1 MSEVANTWFARFVH
15 DRKVCPKGRVTWRAI
30 LDKRPPHETSV
41 DRHDKK
47 FSDIHWD
54 EGRTIRPDKKLLG
67 AADIPLEALSS
78 LGLSWRSSPVKN
90 FPHHSEIV
98 GWPQGDADEI
108 NQKRIDMAT
117 DLADF
122 AEYVAC
128 PQDSEVQKQKGGHM
142 KILITGAYGFVGTNL
157 CKYLAEKGHECHAL
171 DIPSARRPDVPYAS
185 FHTWDELDQ
194 KGDNS
199 ATQHSSFILQHFDC
213 VVHLAGKAHDL
224 KKVASEQSYFDINVG
239 LTEKIFAAAK
249 TTRFIYFSSSKAD
262 ANGNA
267 YGRSKLAAEQF
278 LNGRAIVLRPA
289 MIHGPGNKG
298 NLNLLWGIARRGLP
312 WPLAAFENKRS
323 FTSIGNI
330 CAAVEALA
338 ERGTNGIYPIADD
351 EMLSTNRLIELIA
364 ETCGKK
370 SKLWR
375 IPKGL
380 MRFAAKIGDVLHLPL
395 NTERIEKLTEDS
407 FVDNSGLKSVLGWI
421 KMPIAAEEG
430 MRLTLKSFCENKEVS
445 K

>member
-1 MSEVANTWFARFVH
+1 M
-15 DRKVCPKGRVTWRAI
+15 
-30 LDKRPPHETSV
+30 
-41 DRHDKK
+41 K
-47 FSDIHWD
+47 F
-54 EGRTIRPDKKLLG
+54 
-67 AADIPLEALSS
+67 
-78 LGLSWRSSPVKN
+78 
-90 FPHHSEIV
+90 
-98 GWPQGDADEI
+98 
-108 NQKRIDMAT
+108 
-117 DLADF
+117 
-122 AEYVAC
+122 
-128 PQDSEVQKQKGGHM
+128 
-142 KILITGAYGFVGTNL
+142 LITGAYGFVGTNL
-157 CKYLAEKGHECHAL
+157 CKYLAETGHECLAL
-171 DIPSARRPDVPYAS
+171 DIPAAKRDGVPYAS
-185 FHTWDELDQ
+185 FYTWDGLD
-194 KGDNS
+194 KLPVVD
-199 ATQHSSFILQHFDC
+199 A

-364 ETCGKK
+364 ETCGKRA
-370 SKLWR
+370 KLWR
-375 IPKGL
+375 VPKGV
-380 MRFAAKIGDVLHLPL
+380 MRMVAKLGDVLHLPL
-395 NTERIEKLTEDS
+395 NTERIVKLTEDS
-407 FVDNSGLKSVLGWI
+407 FVNNSHLKSQLGWNR
-421 KMPIAAEEG
+421 MPIRAEEG
-430 MRLTLKSFCENKEVS
+430 LRRTLRSFLAQ
-445 K
+445 

>member
-1 MSEVANTWFARFVH
+1 M
-15 DRKVCPKGRVTWRAI
+15 
-30 LDKRPPHETSV
+30 
-41 DRHDKK
+41 K
-47 FSDIHWD
+47 F
-54 EGRTIRPDKKLLG
+54 
-67 AADIPLEALSS
+67 
-78 LGLSWRSSPVKN
+78 
-90 FPHHSEIV
+90 
-98 GWPQGDADEI
+98 
-108 NQKRIDMAT
+108 
-117 DLADF
+117 
-122 AEYVAC
+122 
-128 PQDSEVQKQKGGHM
+128 
-142 KILITGAYGFVGTNL
+142 LITGAYGFVGTNL
-157 CKYLAEKGHECHAL
+157 CKYLAEKGHECLAL
-171 DIPSARRPDVPYAS
+171 DIPAAKRDGVPYAS
-185 FHTWDELDQ
+185 FYTWDGLD
-194 KGDNS
+194 KLPVVD
-199 ATQHSSFILQHFDC
+199 A

-224 KKVASEQSYFDINVG
+224 QKVASEQSYFDINVG

-364 ETCGKK
+364 ETCGKRA
-370 SKLWR
+370 KLWR
-375 IPKGL
+375 VPKGV
-380 MRFAAKIGDVLHLPL
+380 MRMVAKLGDVLHLPL
-395 NTERIEKLTEDS
+395 NTERIVKLTEDS
-407 FVDNSGLKSVLGWI
+407 FVNNSHLKSQLGWNR
-421 KMPIAAEEG
+421 MPIRAEEG
-430 MRLTLKSFCENKEVS
+430 LRRTLRSFLAQ
-445 K
+445 